1 MSILKEV
8 EKTFIR
14 TRQDMCTD
22 IAQYMEHEY
31 VVKTPESLIIG
42 AVRRDGG
49 CPHWTMESYCT
60 RCMVRSHCGRK
71 GSHCTFYKLYAIP
84 SAICGLDERT

>member
-1 MSILKEV
+1 
-8 EKTFIR
+8 
-14 TRQDMCTD
+14 MCTD

-42 AVRRDGG
+42 KAVRRDGDVLLE
-49 CPHWTMESYCT
+49 MEVT
-60 RCMVRSHCGRK
+60 APDAWFVRIGRK

-84 SAICGLDERT
+84 SAICGVDERT